1 MWMQRHH
8 SSPWRGEAGRGGFSR
23 RFPVM
28 MLADADIVIV
38 VGAVLLDLVL
48 GDPRAL
54 PHPVVGIG
62 KLISSLERL
71 LRRMVPNARLAGVF
85 LLIAT
90 VSICYV
96 LAASLIYAAY
106 LLAPAAGFA
115 VSLYLAWVSLAAR
128 SLHLESAKV
137 VKALQS
143 GNLPAARLAL
153 SYIVGRETAELD
165 EPGIIRGAVET
176 VAENTGD
183 GVIAPLFYL
192 MLGGPALAIAYKAVN
207 TLDSM
212 VGYKNERYLE
222 FGWASARFDD
232 LVNYVPARLTG
243 MLMVLAAPLC
253 GLNGGGAWLMLRR
266 DGRNHSSPNSGFPE
280 AAAAG
285 ALGVRLGGANRY
297 FGRVVEKPTIGDARL
312 PLSQA
317 TYAGVVR
324 LMYGSEVL
332 LVASW
337 LMLTMAPYP
346 TP

>member
-1 MWMQRHH
+1 MTFAA
-8 SSPWRGEAGRGGFSR
+8 SPVA
-23 RFPVM
+23 
-28 MLADADIVIV
+28 V
-38 VGAVLLDLVL
+38 VLGAVLLDLVL

-62 KLISSLERL
+62 ELISSLESP
-71 LRRMVPNARLAGVF
+71 LRRLIPNARVAGVM
-85 LLIAT
+85 LLVIT
-90 VSICYV
+90 VGVSYA
-96 LAASLIYAAY
+96 LAASLIYAAS

-115 VSLYLAWVSLAAR
+115 VALYLAWVSLAAR

-137 VKALQS
+137 VRALQD
-143 GNLPAARLAL
+143 GDLPAARVAL

-165 EPGIIRGAVET
+165 EPEIIRGAVET

-192 MLGGPALAIAYKAVN
+192 VLGGPALAIAYKAVN

-212 VGYKNERYLE
+212 VGYKNERYLD

-232 LVNYVPARLTG
+232 VANYLPARLTG
-243 MLMVLAAPLC
+243 VLMVLAAPLC
-253 GLNGGGAWLMLRR
+253 GLSGGGAWRILRR

-297 FGRVVEKPTIGDARL
+297 FGKIVEKPTIGDSLL

-317 TYAGVVR
+317 TYASVVR
-324 LMYGSEVL
+324 LMYGSEAL
-332 LVASW
+332 LVAGW
-337 LMLTMAPYP
+337 IALVALFKL
-346 TP
+346 